1 MPQVISAIDGTPAAA
16 AGIEPGDRIVKA
28 DGQPI
33 VGLEIGEVVRRLRGR
48 PEPGS
53 CSRSPAPIRRNSTC
67 RSPARSFTSNR

>member
-33 VGLEIGEVVRRLRGR
+33 VGLEIGEVVRRLRGA
-48 PEPGS
+48 
-53 CSRSPAPIRRNSTC
+53 PAPRWC
-67 RSPARSFTSNR
+67 